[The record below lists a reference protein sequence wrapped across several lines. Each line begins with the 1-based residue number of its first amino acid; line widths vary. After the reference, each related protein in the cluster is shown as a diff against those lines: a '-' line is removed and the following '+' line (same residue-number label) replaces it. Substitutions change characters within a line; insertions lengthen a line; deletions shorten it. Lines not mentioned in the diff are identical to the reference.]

1 MKGFENCLWVYL
13 VEKVSTGRR
22 FIACSREEIA
32 DAIDIPEHELFA
44 DRESELNIRT
54 LSSGLEGKCCQACGW
69 RICRVP
75 RVFVGMVVCGDYGNC
90 GNWGN
95 AEYLCRD
102 EQWNLYTLGG
112 APYPKEDVVQGSL
125 IEITFEFYERE
136 LDKVLERAEE
146 LGL

>member
-1 MKGFENCLWVYL
+1 MQGFENCLWVYL
-13 VEKVSTGRR
+13 VERTLTGRR
-22 FIACSREEIA
+22 FIACSRSEIA
-32 DAIDIPEHELFA
+32 DAIGIPEHELFA

-54 LSSGLEGKCCQACGW
+54 LGSSPEGKCCKGYGW

-75 RVFVGMVVCGDYGNC
+75 RVFVGMVY
-90 GNWGN
+90 GN

-112 APYPKEDVVQGSL
+112 APYPTEDVVKGSL
-125 IEITFEFYERE
+125 IEITFEFYDRE

-146 LGL
+146 LGIC

>member
-13 VEKVSTGRR
+13 VERVLTGRR
-22 FIACSREEIA
+22 FIACSRSEIA
-32 DAIDIPEHELFA
+32 DAIGI
-44 DRESELNIRT
+44 SEGDLAARP
-54 LSSGLEGKCCQACGW
+54 EGKCCQVSGW

-75 RVFVGMVVCGDYGNC
+75 RVFVGMVVCGD
-90 GNWGN
+90 

-112 APYPKEDVVQGSL
+112 APYPNEDVVKGSL
-125 IEITFEFYERE
+125 IEVTFEFYEKE

-146 LGL
+146 LGTC

>member
-1 MKGFENCLWVYL
+1 MQGFENCLWVYL
-13 VEKVSTGRR
+13 VERTLTGRR
-22 FIACSREEIA
+22 FIACSRSEIA
-32 DAIDIPEHELFA
+32 DAIGIPEHELFA

-54 LSSGLEGKCCQACGW
+54 LGSSPEGKCCKGYGW

-75 RVFVGMVVCGDYGNC
+75 RVFVGMVY
-90 GNWGN
+90 GN

-112 APYPKEDVVQGSL
+112 APYPKEDVVKGSL
-125 IEITFEFYERE
+125 IEITFEFYDKE
-136 LDKVLERAEE
+136 LDKMLEMKEE

>member
-1 MKGFENCLWVYL
+1 MQGFENCLWVYL

-22 FIACSREEIA
+22 FIACSRAEIA
-32 DAIDIPEHELFA
+32 DAIGIPEGDLA
-44 DRESELNIRT
+44 ARP
-54 LSSGLEGKCCQACGW
+54 EGKCYQVSGW

-75 RVFVGMVVCGDYGNC
+75 RVFVGMVVCGD
-90 GNWGN
+90 

-112 APYPKEDVVQGSL
+112 APYPTEDVVKGSL
-125 IEITFEFYERE
+125 IEVTFEFYDKE

-146 LGL
+146 LGI

>member
-13 VEKVSTGRR
+13 VERTLTGRR
-22 FIACSREEIA
+22 FIACSRAEIA
-32 DAIDIPEHELFA
+32 DAIGIPEHELFA
-44 DRESELNIRT
+44 DRESELAVRT
-54 LSSGLEGKCCQACGW
+54 LGSGPEGKYCQVSGW

-75 RVFVGMVVCGDYGNC
+75 RVFVGMAVCGDYGNC
-90 GNWGN
+90 GNCGN

-112 APYPKEDVVQGSL
+112 APYPKEDVVQGSM
-125 IEITFEFYERE
+125 IEITFEFYDRE
-136 LDKVLERAEE
+136 LDKTLEEE

>member
-1 MKGFENCLWVYL
+1 MKSFENCLWVYL
-13 VEKVSTGRR
+13 VERVLTGRR
-22 FIACSREEIA
+22 FIACSLSEIA
-32 DAIDIPEHELFA
+32 DAIGIPEGDLA
-44 DRESELNIRT
+44 ARP
-54 LSSGLEGKCCQACGW
+54 EGKCCQVSGW

-75 RVFVGMVVCGDYGNC
+75 RVFVGMVVCGDCGNYGNC
-90 GNWGN
+90 GD

-102 EQWNLYTLGG
+102 VQWNLYTLGG

-125 IEITFEFYERE
+125 IEITFEFYDRE

>member
-1 MKGFENCLWVYL
+1 MQGFENCFWVYL

-22 FIACSREEIA
+22 FIACSRSEIA
-32 DAIDIPEHELFA
+32 DAIDIPEGDLA
-44 DRESELNIRT
+44 AR
-54 LSSGLEGKCCQACGW
+54 CQVSGW

-75 RVFVGMVVCGDYGNC
+75 RVFVGMVVCGD
-90 GNWGN
+90 

-102 EQWNLYTLGG
+102 VQWNLYTLGG

-125 IEITFEFYERE
+125 IEITFEFYDRE
-136 LDKVLERAEE
+136 LDKVLELKEE

>member
-1 MKGFENCLWVYL
+1 MQGFENCLWVYL
-13 VEKVSTGRR
+13 VERTLTGRR
-22 FIACSREEIA
+22 FIACSRSEIA
-32 DAIDIPEHELFA
+32 DAIGIPEGDLDA
-44 DRESELNIRT
+44 RCRVS
-54 LSSGLEGKCCQACGW
+54 GW

-75 RVFVGMVVCGDYGNC
+75 RVFVGMAVCGDYGNC
-90 GNWGN
+90 GNCGD

-112 APYPKEDVVQGSL
+112 APYPTEDVVKGSL

-146 LGL
+146 LGIC

>member
-1 MKGFENCLWVYL
+1 MQGFENCLWVYL
-13 VEKVSTGRR
+13 VERTLTGRR
-22 FIACSREEIA
+22 FIACSRSEIA
-32 DAIDIPEHELFA
+32 DAIGIPEHELFA

-54 LSSGLEGKCCQACGW
+54 LGSGPDGKCCQVSGW

-75 RVFVGMVVCGDYGNC
+75 RVFVGMVY
-90 GNWGN
+90 GN

-112 APYPKEDVVQGSL
+112 APYPKEDVVQGSM
-125 IEITFEFYERE
+125 IEITFEFYDRE

-146 LGL
+146 LGIC

>member
-1 MKGFENCLWVYL
+1 MQGFEDCLWVYL
-13 VEKVSTGRR
+13 VVERITAGRR
-22 FIACSREEIA
+22 FIACSRSEIA
-32 DAIDIPEHELFA
+32 DAIGIPEGNLA
-44 DRESELNIRT
+44 ARP
-54 LSSGLEGKCCQACGW
+54 EGKCCQASGW

-75 RVFVGMVVCGDYGNC
+75 RVFVGMVVCGD
-90 GNWGN
+90 

-125 IEITFEFYERE
+125 IEITFEFYDRQ

-146 LGL
+146 LGIC